1 MVTGWDFPDDE
12 CRWQVIVK
20 MPYPDIRGAIT
31 KARSAKDKDFI
42 NYKVAQQLIQTTGR
56 GCRSASDK
64 CETFVI
70 DNNIVWFLERNR
82 HLLVE
87 WFGGA
92 YRVERSIPE
101 PI

>member
-1 MVTGWDFPDDE
+1 MVTGWDFPGDE

-20 MPYPDIRGAIT
+20 MPYPDIRGEIT
-31 KARSAKDKDFI
+31 KARSKRDKDFV

-56 GCRSASDK
+56 GCRSEDDT
-64 CETFVI
+64 CQTFII
-70 DNNIVWFLERNR
+70 DNNVTWFLEQNR